1 VEASLKKQSGRVR
14 RAIQRSSAQLAR
26 ELPWI
31 GHSDPWAIFVS
42 EVMLQQTQTH
52 RVIEP
57 WERFL
62 SAFPTPR
69 DLADSPLSM
78 VLRHW
83 SGLGFTRRAK
93 FLQQASMVM
102 CEQFGG
108 TVPSTVAELRS
119 LPGIGEYSA
128 NAIASFAFNEPVA
141 ILDTNVGRVLSRA
154 VANECLTPTRARAM
168 ASELLPG
175 TEVAQFNQALLDLGA
190 QYCRKAPLCGECPIR
205 TSCAWHENGGEDP
218 AVNSFGVSKPQSPF
232 HGSKRQLRGRVLRIL
247 AQGKTSGSKLQR
259 ECAIDDAVIF
269 QDVMQGLRADGLVE
283 RHARSWQLCGD

>member
-1 VEASLKKQSGRVR
+1 
-14 RAIQRSSAQLAR
+14 
-26 ELPWI
+26 
-31 GHSDPWAIFVS
+31 
-42 EVMLQQTQTH
+42 
-52 RVIEP
+52 
-57 WERFL
+57 
-62 SAFPTPR
+62 
-69 DLADSPLSM
+69 M

-102 CEQFGG
+102 CEKFGG
-108 TVPSTVAELRS
+108 NVPSTVAELRS

-154 VANECLTPTRARAM
+154 VANERLTPARARAM

-175 TEVAQFNQALLDLGA
+175 TDAAQFNQALLDLGA
-190 QYCRKAPLCGECPIR
+190 QYCRKAPLCEKCPIR

-232 HGSKRQLRGRVLRIL
+232 NGSKRQLRGRVLRIL

-259 ECAIDDAVIF
+259 ECAIDDVVIF
-269 QDVMQGLRADGLVE
+269 QDVMQGLRDDGLVE
-283 RHARSWQLCGD
+283 QHARSWQLCGD